1 MPPKDYADSTYV
13 EGTYYAYSLT
23 WRDGYGEKA
32 QRRFEAGDDQE
43 AASIALTYLS
53 VQVGY
58 GAAAL
63 TDVDGKEIAL

>member
-1 MPPKDYADSTYV
+1 MPPKNYADPNYV
-13 EGTYYAYSLT
+13 EGRYYTYSLA

-53 VQVGY
+53 VQAGY
-58 GAAAL
+58 SAATL
-63 TDVDGKEIAL
+63 TDVDGMEVVL